1 MYPGAPR
8 WRDGHRNLAAV
19 LALGA
24 AFAVQAVVIGAPV
37 SESPS
42 NGKPV
47 VLQKF
52 PAGNDEFDLVIAAC
66 RSKECPVQ
74 VWLRQQGKTVD
85 RFTLPVSAPTQ
96 RAKPEAVDEVW
107 GADIGLKSWATGVET
122 SYVSTLGRTV
132 TLVPGETG
140 LLVTQNSG
148 FEHRKRGHVFLLPSE
163 GKLVAA
169 WSYQEGSGPTWSA
182 TNVVPGNAKDVQ
194 EIILFRGFRDPTE
207 ESAEHLDA
215 VRVDA
220 GTSVTSLRE
229 TPLPDRARP
238 LYLLHVGSYSS
249 PVEARKARLAEGY
262 CLGAY
267 WVLDSVR
274 FGGLVGG
281 KVILGNIY
289 ARREVADAE
298 ARSTKECLP
307 SVTASVT
314 QWTQAR

>member
-1 MYPGAPR
+1 MDPGAPR
-8 WRDGHRNLAAV
+8 RKDGHRKLAAV

-24 AFAVQAVVIGAPV
+24 AFAVQAMVIGAPV
-37 SESPS
+37 STSRP
-42 NGKPV
+42 NGKPI

-74 VWLRQQGKTVD
+74 VWLRQQGETVD
-85 RFTLPVSAPTQ
+85 RFTLPVSASTQ

-122 SYVSTLGRTV
+122 NYVSTVGRTV
-132 TLVPGETG
+132 TLVPGKTG

-148 FEHRKRGHVFLLPSE
+148 FEHRKRGHVFLLPGE

-182 TNVVPGNAKDVQ
+182 TDVVPGSAKDVQ
-194 EIILFRGFRDPTE
+194 EIVLFRGFRDPTDD
-207 ESAEHLDA
+207 SAEHLDA
-215 VRVDA
+215 VRVGA
-220 GTSVTSLRE
+220 ESSAASLRE
-229 TPLPDRARP
+229 TPLPDRAHP
-238 LYLLHVGSYSS
+238 LYLVHVGSYSS
-249 PVEARKARLAEGY
+249 PVEARQARLAEGY

-289 ARREVADAE
+289 ARRELADAE

-307 SVTASVT
+307 SVTAAVIP
-314 QWTQAR
+314 WTLGR